1 MGPERLRRI
10 DDAGQ
15 RRDRSSLSR
24 RQSLRARHVK
34 RLQTSLSL
42 VFDYERP
49 IAILNALV
57 GQSQPQIPV
66 GKERS

>member
-1 MGPERLRRI
+1 MAVPSVGATAKSLKVFTCGPQARLE
-10 DDAGQ
+10 
-15 RRDRSSLSR
+15 
-24 RQSLRARHVK
+24 

-57 GQSQPQIPV
+57 GQSQPQFAIS
-66 GKERS
+66 KE